1 MRDGARTLNSF
12 YERPI
17 LNSPYRAPELH
28 HPLDPN
34 GQPLEGEPRQ
44 GRRPSRFIVPVPA
57 SRKKAS
63 AAQASLD
70 LETYTENALI
80 NEIRGY
86 VDRWR
91 SLRNPADWGVTAVS
105 QRLLEHWRHHEFV
118 GPQPFFCQIEAVETI
133 IWLTEVA
140 PKRAASKG
148 LLDQIAKANEEA
160 NPELFR
166 LALKMATGSGKTT
179 VMAMLIAWQAVNA
192 ARKDSKD
199 FSRAFLIV
207 TPGITIKDRLRVLL
221 PSEPDNYYETREI
234 APPEMLPEIRRAE
247 IVITN
252 YHAFQHRET
261 LALPKVARSFLQG
274 NDPEP
279 LKTTETDAEMLER
292 ACGKLLNYDRVNVIN
307 DEAHHCYRHKVG
319 ADAEGA
325 LTGDDKKEA
334 AENEEAARL
343 WINGIEALDR
353 KLSKGVR
360 AVYDLS
366 ATPFFLRGSGYP
378 EGYLFPWV
386 VSDFSL
392 MDAIESGIVKLPR
405 VPVSDNLVGVDTVV
419 YRDLWKHIGKDLPK
433 TAAGAAKL
441 SAFDLPPML
450 RTGLTTLYS
459 HYAGEFERW
468 ERAGIGVPPVFI
480 VVCQNT
486 AISKL
491 VFEWIAGFERGDAE
505 EGERAAFH
513 AGHLEL
519 FRNYDDQ
526 GGRLARPRTLLI
538 DSRQI
543 EAGDALDKGFREAAG
558 PEIEQFKR
566 ELAAREGAGA
576 AQGEA
581 SEAALLRE
589 VMNTV
594 GRPGR
599 LGEQIRCVVSVSMLT
614 EGWDTNTVTHIL
626 GVRAFGTQLLCEQ
639 VVGRGL
645 RRQSYDLNPETGLFD
660 VEYADIMGIPFDFA
674 ASPQVA
680 KPTTP
685 KPVTRVHAIK
695 ERAALE
701 IVFPRVS
708 GYRRDLP
715 SEKLE
720 AVFTEDSRLEITP
733 ADIGPTSVVM
743 EGIVGAG
750 VDHHAPGAG
759 APAAVGDQ
767 LQPRQAPALH
777 ELPRR
782 GRFPETAPLSA
793 DPASRPP
800 LARRRLSRH
809 EGRSGRRDPLSGPA
823 RPRGGEDRHRLHARQ
838 RRAHRGVARSLQSQ
852 GLDPARQLHHLEAL
866 LEDRRAAAQE
876 PDQPCRAGQRL
887 GSSSSR
893 RRSRPIRACSPTP
906 RTRRS
911 ASRFRY
917 LDRGVTRRY
926 LPDFLVRLDDGGD
939 EPLNLVLEVK
949 GIKDESDKAK
959 AADDARALGPW
970 RQRARRLWPLGL
982 RRISGLGRDGRG
994 LRRAG
999 RSTAHEGS
1007 PPDGPFS
1014 PIFQWQALQQVDAL
1028 KHNEATRRNIPTAE
1042 MESFFRRDEDAAPR
1056 PPKHYPRARPLA
1068 EGETR
1073 TAEEPSQPELIW
1085 NGAQDHDHRRA
1096 DEGAG
1101 GDWHAHALRR
1111 ATRLARQGPAGLVR
1125 PRRQRAAALHP
1136 GEDPPQGDHRRPE
1149 AAHGREAR
1157 GRGRHARPVRR
1168 LQRARR
1174 PSSAPNSTSTTSTGR
1189 TA

>member
-1 MRDGARTLNSF
+1 VALACNFAKFWGQRRGRGGARTLSNF

-28 HPLDPN
+28 HPLDKN

-44 GRRPSRFIVPVPA
+44 GRRSSRFVVPVPA

-63 AAQASLD
+63 TAQASLD
-70 LETYTENALI
+70 LETYSDNPLI

-86 VDRWR
+86 VDQWR
-91 SLRNPADWGVTAVS
+91 KQPNPADWGVTAVS
-105 QRLLEHWRHHEFV
+105 QRLLEYWRHHDFV
-118 GPQPFFCQIEAVETI
+118 GPRPFFCQVEAVETI

-140 PKRAASKG
+140 PRRTVTKG
-148 LLDQIAKANEEA
+148 LLGQIAKANEEA
-160 NPELFR
+160 NPDLFR
-166 LALKMATGSGKTT
+166 LAMKMATGSGKTT
-179 VMAMLIAWQAVNA
+179 VMAMLIAWQTVNA

-207 TPGITIKDRLRVLL
+207 APGITIKDRLRVLQ

-234 APPEMLPEIRRAE
+234 VPPEMLPEIRRAE

-261 LALPKVARSFLQG
+261 MSLPKVARSFLQG
-274 NDPEP
+274 NDREP
-279 LKTTETDAEMLER
+279 VKTTETDAEMLDR
-292 ACGKLLNYDRVNVIN
+292 ACGKLLNFDRVNVIN

-319 ADAEGA
+319 GDAEGA

-343 WINGIEALDR
+343 WINGIEALNR

-366 ATPFFLRGSGYP
+366 ATPFFLRGSGYQ
-378 EGYLFPWV
+378 EGTLFPWV

-405 VPVSDNLVGVDTVV
+405 VPVTDNLVQTDAVV
-419 YRDLWKHIGKDLPK
+419 YRDLWKHIGKDLPR

-441 SAFDLPPML
+441 SPFDLPNTL
-450 RTGLTTLYS
+450 KTALNALYS
-459 HYAGEFERW
+459 HYEGEFDRW
-468 ERAGIGVPPVFI
+468 QRAGIGVPPVFI

-519 FRNYDDQ
+519 FRNYDEQ
-526 GGRLARPRTLLI
+526 GGRLPRPRTLLI

-558 PEIEQFKR
+558 REIEQFKR
-566 ELAAREGAGA
+566 ELATREGAGA

-581 SEAALLRE
+581 NDSALLRE

-645 RRQSYDLNPETGLFD
+645 RRQSYELNPKTGLFD

-674 ASPQVA
+674 SAPQVVT
-680 KPTTP
+680 PTKP
-685 KPVTRVHAIK
+685 KPVTRVHAIRD
-695 ERAALE
+695 RADLE

-720 AVFTEDSRLEITP
+720 AVFTDESRLVITP

-750 VDHHAPGAG
+750 VTITPQVLERLRPSEISFNLAKHLLYTSFRDEDG
-759 APAAVGDQ
+759 
-767 LQPRQAPALH
+767 
-777 ELPRR
+777 
-782 GRFPETAPLSA
+782 FPKQHLFPQIQ
-793 DPASRPP
+793 R
-800 LARRRLSRH
+800 LARRWLDEGFLVTRGVPVGAILYQDQLARAAEKIDIACTRGS
-809 EGRSGRRDPLSGPA
+809 EGRILA
-823 RPRGGEDRHRLHARQ
+823 
-838 RRAHRGVARSLQSQ
+838 V
-852 GLDPARQLHHLEAL
+852 LDPYNPKGSTRHVNFITTKSCWKTGAQPPRSHISHVVLDSSWEQTLAQTLEAHPRVL
-866 LEDRRAAAQE
+866 AYAKNQA
-876 PDQPCRAGQRL
+876 L
-887 GSSSSR
+887 GFEI
-893 RRSRPIRACSPTP
+893 P
-906 RTRRS
+906 
-911 ASRFRY
+911 Y
-917 LDRGVTRRY
+917 LFGGINRRY
-926 LPDFLVRLDDGGD
+926 VPDFLVRLDDGSG
-939 EPLNLVLEVK
+939 EPLTLVLEVK

-959 AADDARALGPW
+959 AQTTKDLWVPGVNALG
-970 RQRARRLWPLGL
+970 GF
-982 RRISGLGRDGRG
+982 GRW
-994 LRRAG
+994 AF
-999 RSTAHEGS
+999 AE
-1007 PPDGPFS
+1007 F
-1014 PIFQWQALQQVDAL
+1014 
-1028 KHNEATRRNIPTAE
+1028 RNWTV
-1042 MESFFRRDEDAAPR
+1042 MDEDFASLVAV
-1056 PPKHYPRARPLA
+1056 L
-1068 EGETR
+1068 T
-1073 TAEEPSQPELIW
+1073 
-1085 NGAQDHDHRRA
+1085 
-1096 DEGAG
+1096 
-1101 GDWHAHALRR
+1101 
-1111 ATRLARQGPAGLVR
+1111 GL
-1125 PRRQRAAALHP
+1125 QK
-1136 GEDPPQGDHRRPE
+1136 
-1149 AAHGREAR
+1149 
-1157 GRGRHARPVRR
+1157 
-1168 LQRARR
+1168 
-1174 PSSAPNSTSTTSTGR
+1174 
-1189 TA
+1189 

>member
-1 MRDGARTLNSF
+1 LNSF

-28 HPLDPN
+28 HPLDKN
-34 GQPLEGEPRQ
+34 GQPLEGEPKR

-63 AAQASLD
+63 ADQASLD

-86 VDRWR
+86 LESWR
-91 SLRNPADWGVTAVS
+91 ALRNAADWGVTGAT
-105 QRLLEHWRHHEFV
+105 QRLLEHWRHHEFA
-118 GPQPFFCQIEAVETI
+118 GPRPFFCQLEAVETI
-133 IWLTEVA
+133 IWLTEIA
-140 PKRAASKG
+140 PRRAASKG
-148 LLDQIAKANEEA
+148 LLDQIAKSNEEA
-160 NPELFR
+160 NPALFR
-166 LALKMATGSGKTT
+166 LAMKMATGSGKTT
-179 VMAMLIAWQAVNA
+179 VMAMLIGWQAVNA

-199 FSRAFLIV
+199 FSRAFLII
-207 TPGITIKDRLRVLL
+207 TPGITIRDRLRVLL

-234 APPEMLPEIRRAE
+234 VPPEMLPEIRRAE
-247 IVITN
+247 IMITN

-274 NDPEP
+274 NAPEP
-279 LKTTETDAEMLER
+279 VKTTETDAEMLER

-319 ADAEGA
+319 GDAEGT

-343 WINGIEALDR
+343 WINGIEALKR

-366 ATPFFLRGSGYP
+366 ATPFFLRGSGYS

-405 VPVSDNLVGVDTVV
+405 VPVTDNLVQTDAVV
-419 YRDLWKHIGKDLPK
+419 YRDLWKHVGKGLPK
-433 TAAGAAKL
+433 TAAGANKL
-441 SAFDLPPML
+441 SPLDLPNML
-450 RTGLTTLYS
+450 KTALNALYS
-459 HYAGEFERW
+459 HYEGEFERW
-468 ERAGIGVPPVFI
+468 RRAGIGVPPVFI

-505 EGERAAFH
+505 GGERAAFL

-526 GGRLARPRTLLI
+526 GARLVRPRTLLI

-543 EAGDALDKGFREAAG
+543 ESGDALDKGFREAAG

-566 ELAAREGAGA
+566 ELAAREGADV
-576 AQGEA
+576 QGEMGE
-581 SEAALLRE
+581 SALLRE

-599 LGEQIRCVVSVSMLT
+599 LGEQIRCVVSVSMLS

-645 RRQSYDLNPETGLFD
+645 RRQSYDLNPATGLFD

-674 ASPQVA
+674 SSPQEA
-680 KPTTP
+680 KPTKP

-695 ERAALE
+695 ERGELE

-715 SEKLE
+715 SERLE

-733 ADIGPTSVVM
+733 TDIGPTSVVM

-750 VDHHAPGAG
+750 VTITPQVLERLRPSEISFNLAKHLLYAHFRDDEG
-759 APAAVGDQ
+759 
-767 LQPRQAPALH
+767 
-777 ELPRR
+777 
-782 GRFPETAPLSA
+782 FPKQHFFPQIQ
-793 DPASRPP
+793 R
-800 LARRRLSRH
+800 LARRWLDDGYLVTKGVPIGAILYQDQLARAASKIDIACTRGS
-809 EGRSGRRDPLSGPA
+809 EGRILAVLDPYN
-823 RPRGGEDRHRLHARQ
+823 PRGSTRHVNFITSKACWKTGAQPPKCHINYVVLDSSWEEQLALTLENHPRVLAY
-838 RRAHRGVARSLQSQ
+838 AKNQ
-852 GLDPARQLHHLEAL
+852 GMGFEVP
-866 LEDRRAAAQE
+866 
-876 PDQPCRAGQRL
+876 
-887 GSSSSR
+887 
-893 RRSRPIRACSPTP
+893 
-906 RTRRS
+906 
-911 ASRFRY
+911 Y
-917 LDRGVTRRY
+917 LDRGMMRRY
-926 LPDFLVRLDDGGD
+926 MPDFLVRLDDGSE

-949 GIKDESDKAK
+949 GLRDETDKAK
-959 AADDARALGPW
+959 SQTTRDLWVPGVNALG
-970 RQRARRLWPLGL
+970 GF
-982 RRISGLGRDGRG
+982 GRW
-994 LRRAG
+994 A
-999 RSTAHEGS
+999 
-1007 PPDGPFS
+1007 F
-1014 PIFQWQALQQVDAL
+1014 
-1028 KHNEATRRNIPTAE
+1028 AE
-1042 MESFFRRDEDAAPR
+1042 FRDWAMMKEDF
-1056 PPKHYPRARPLA
+1056 
-1068 EGETR
+1068 
-1073 TAEEPSQPELIW
+1073 
-1085 NGAQDHDHRRA
+1085 
-1096 DEGAG
+1096 
-1101 GDWHAHALRR
+1101 
-1111 ATRLARQGPAGLVR
+1111 
-1125 PRRQRAAALHP
+1125 AALVDKLIEKVP
-1136 GEDPPQGDHRRPE
+1136 
-1149 AAHGREAR
+1149 A
-1157 GRGRHARPVRR
+1157 
-1168 LQRARR
+1168 
-1174 PSSAPNSTSTTSTGR
+1174 
-1189 TA
+1189 